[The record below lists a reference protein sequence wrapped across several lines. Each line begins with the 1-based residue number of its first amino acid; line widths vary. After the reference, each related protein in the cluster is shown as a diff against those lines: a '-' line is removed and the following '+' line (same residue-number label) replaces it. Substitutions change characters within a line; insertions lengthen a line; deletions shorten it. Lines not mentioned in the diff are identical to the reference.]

1 MLRGPKYKICKR
13 VGGAVFPQC
22 QSPRYTASLSK
33 EGKGKKRRSKPRS
46 EYGVQFLEKQK
57 AKFNY
62 GVTERQFENY
72 IESAQKIKGSNPA
85 SNLSQLLERRLD
97 NLIYRLGFASSR
109 AFARQLVSHCHILI
123 NGKRNNIPSYQV
135 KKGDKVSIRKK
146 SLDNSIF
153 RNLKDGFKG
162 VKFPKWIKFDIEKME
177 AEIVSLPDISDGD
190 QTLNLNTVIEFY
202 SRT

>member
-13 VGGAVFPQC
+13 VGGMVFPQC

-33 EGKGKKRRSKPRS
+33 QGKGKGRRPKPRS

-57 AKFNY
+57 AKFTY
-62 GVTERQFENY
+62 GVTERQFGNY
-72 IESAQKIKGSNPA
+72 IKDAQKIKGSNPA

-97 NLIYRLGFASSR
+97 NLVYRLGFANSR
-109 AFARQLVSHCHILI
+109 IFARQLVSHGHILV
-123 NGKRNNIPSYQV
+123 NNRRNNIPSLQV
-135 KKGDKVSIRKK
+135 KKGDLISIRK
-146 SLDNSIF
+146 SSADNAIF
-153 RNLKDGFKG
+153 RNLKDKFKG
-162 VKFPKWIKFDIEKME
+162 FKFPKWVKFDQDKVE
-177 AEIVSLPDISDGD
+177 AEIISLPDISDGD